1 MTPQVPTWLNS
12 TALTGFLVVAAMI
25 LMAVTGLVILAKSGK
40 GDMKKA
46 ASQMG
51 TAMIGGV
58 MIGFALLTG
67 VAWLVIQSTVTF
79 FVNK

>member
-12 TALTGFLVVAAMI
+12 TALNGLLVFTAMT
-25 LMAVTGLVILAKSGK
+25 LMAVTGIVIIAKSNK

-51 TAMIGGV
+51 TAMVGGIMV
-58 MIGFALLTG
+58 G
-67 VAWLVIQSTVTF
+67 VSLIAGIAWLVIQSTVTF

>member
-12 TALTGFLVVAAMI
+12 AALTGLLVFTAMT
-25 LMAVTGLVILAKSGK
+25 LMAVTGIVIIAKSNK

-51 TAMIGGV
+51 TAMVGGIMV
-58 MIGFALLTG
+58 GVSLIAG